1 MIYLFMTVL
10 SAYAMFLL
18 ARAIK
23 AGADGEAWLAGVVF
37 AWSPMLV
44 TRGAGHFSLVAAAP
58 LPLFVLLLIRAHRHR
73 RLRDAAWLGLMV
85 ALAFWA
91 DVYYA
96 VYCVMLATAYITWRV
111 VQVERRPEAGCGRQA
126 RWWAVD
132 VMILSVGGLILALL
146 ITGGWLITVFG
157 RPISIRGLY
166 TPVLVLTTLITLRML
181 RGYRANLV
189 SLGRSEVL
197 TAARLA
203 FCAGLVTAL
212 ALSPVL
218 YAMSIRIA
226 QGRLVSPPIY
236 WRSSPSGVGLLSM
249 ALPNPDHPLAPAA
262 WRAWL
267 SARYD
272 GYLENVASV
281 PLSAVL
287 VLYLAWRNGWRA
299 PRMWIALWVAFTLLA
314 LGPFIHI
321 AGINTYVR
329 RRVVP
334 RLRPPGEGNPP
345 LSAARCVDPT

>member
-146 ITGGWLITVFG
+146 ITGGWLITVIRAADQHSWALHTGTGPHDLDHTSDVERLPSEPGVSWSFRG
-157 RPISIRGLY
+157 FDSRSPCFLCRPGYGACAFAGAVCDEYPHCPRPTCEPAHLLAQQSIRRGPSLY
-166 TPVLVLTTLITLRML
+166 GPPQPQSSPRASRVARVAERSIRWLSRKCRLRSVK
-181 RGYRANLV
+181 RCSRALP
-189 SLGRSEVL
+189 
-197 TAARLA
+197 RLA
-203 FCAGLVTAL
+203 
-212 ALSPVL
+212 
-218 YAMSIRIA
+218 
-226 QGRLVSPPIY
+226 
-236 WRSSPSGVGLLSM
+236 
-249 ALPNPDHPLAPAA
+249 
-262 WRAWL
+262 
-267 SARYD
+267 
-272 GYLENVASV
+272 
-281 PLSAVL
+281 
-287 VLYLAWRNGWRA
+287 
-299 PRMWIALWVAFTLLA
+299 
-314 LGPFIHI
+314 
-321 AGINTYVR
+321 
-329 RRVVP
+329 
-334 RLRPPGEGNPP
+334 
-345 LSAARCVDPT
+345 